1 MELESVL
8 RLLEELDRRIA
19 QYDEDIQDA
28 GFRALIRLEDR
39 SELRQLRDMVQL
51 RQAAKL
57 QRDGLVR
64 LATVSSSSASSS
76 STVAREA
83 SEAERQAKEE
93 AEQKAKAEAERK
105 ERLEER
111 NRIAAMRIAI
121 TRLRT
126 KRPRS
131 DDRNEDNNE

>member
-51 RQAAKL
+51 RQAEKL
-57 QRDGLVR
+57 RRDALVR
-64 LATVSSSSASSS
+64 LATVASSSASSS
-76 STVAREA
+76 STVARDEA

-105 ERLEER
+105 DNEE
-111 NRIAAMRIAI
+111 AKAQKTHAKV
-121 TRLRT
+121 TR
-126 KRPRS
+126 KRPRVIRTEV
-131 DDRNEDNNE
+131 DVVEY